1 MKKSM
6 IVIIASLIAL
16 VILSV
21 LAYSTNEPIFA
32 WLWMIPGA
40 TLVLGLISQGSKSKE

>member
-6 IVIIASLIAL
+6 IIIIMSGIAL
-16 VILSV
+16 IVLSIL
-21 LAYSTNEPIFA
+21 AHSTNDPLFA

-40 TLVLGLISQGSKSKE
+40 TLVLGLISQGSKSK